1 MSELLATIKEEDA
14 DSPVVSAFGYELIR
28 DILLPELLGKDAS
41 DILYWAG
48 KRLAR
53 QFPLENFDE
62 MRVFFQKASWGTL
75 IITNESNNELEVEL
89 TGGIISQRLQSKKDI
104 SFQLEAGFIAQQIE
118 QQKQVIAEAFE
129 HPHKKGSK
137 VQFTVKWDKK
147 DIVKP

>member
-1 MSELLATIKEEDA
+1 MSELSATTKPTDT

-28 DILLPELLGKDAS
+28 DILLPELLGNDAPE
-41 DILYWAG
+41 ILYWAG

-62 MRVFFQKASWGTL
+62 VCVFFQKASWGTL

-89 TGGIISQRLQSKKDI
+89 TGGLISQRLQSKKDI

-118 QQKQVIAEAFE
+118 QQKKVIAEAFE
-129 HPHKKGSK
+129 HPRKKGSK
-137 VQFTVKWDKK
+137 VLITVKWDKK
-147 DIVKP
+147 DVVKP